1 MQSDMHGN
9 LFLPRRIAW
18 LIRRP
23 NTSLAPLAM
32 GLLGIVLMGRGV
44 ENPAVAGVV
53 EHPVSVVEADVLVT
67 KTRVTMRLKAF
78 AEDLEMLQGVEPMD
92 DGFYDSDELRDA
104 TEDHADYLLE
114 HIDLIL
120 ADGSRLEGKVV
131 GVTYFEIPEEGIRQ
145 GTLMN
150 YTMGFVLEY
159 ELPAAPEFITINQRM
174 VAEAMLLPSELKVL
188 LRQAGSDQPF
198 MKMMKPEQPE
208 TFRFDW
214 ENPPLPSDASD
225 RDWDTWF
232 DEQRKKNLGIESY
245 SSVYSFIYVTHFQ
258 VRHEVLIPLATLSTF
273 LDFER
278 ADPAYLEIAE
288 QDRAA
293 EKIKAFFSSGNPV
306 EIDGVVVQPVFDR
319 IDFYGLDLRD
329 FAIRAQRRRIN
340 MYNGRVG
347 VIMSYSTKGMPQDV
361 KVTWDIFNDVM
372 KTVDSVVIAFDE
384 VDKTKFSMF
393 QPVNTYEWTTGD
405 RPPPPPISGVTEE
418 AVRYAHPQIAI
429 PLGSA
434 GLGIAALLAL
444 VCPLVGRCHWPMAVG
459 ATVVLGLAAWGL
471 SDWQVRSFDTPW
483 ASAPEI
489 PAERTNQVFQQLH
502 KNIFRAFDYHSEDEI
517 YDALSQSVEGELL
530 RELYLQIID
539 SLKIKEQGGAVSH
552 IQEVRI
558 VEGQPESPPDAFP
571 IADRPGFAYRAR
583 WELIGTVEHWGH
595 IHQRTNQ
602 YDATFVVQ
610 LIDDQWKIT
619 GMQILDEEQGPVVTT
634 QRRF

>member
-1 MQSDMHGN
+1 MQSDMHRN
-9 LFLPRRIAW
+9 PFPRFSIPRVAALWTRVAILLIAVFVVG
-18 LIRRP
+18 LTGRRA
-23 NTSLAPLAM
+23 TGGPL
-32 GLLGIVLMGRGV
+32 
-44 ENPAVAGVV
+44 

-67 KTRVTMRLKAF
+67 QTRITMRLKAF
-78 AEDLEMLQGVEPMD
+78 AEDLELLQGVEPME
-92 DGFYDSDELRDA
+92 DGFYDSDELHDA

-120 ADGSRLEGKVV
+120 ADGTRLEGKVV
-131 GVTYFEIPEEGIRQ
+131 GVTHFEIPEEGIRQ

-159 ELPAAPEFITINQRM
+159 ELPAPPEFVTINQRM

-225 RDWDTWF
+225 RDWESWF

-245 SSVYSFIYVTHFQ
+245 SSVYSFIYITHFQ

-288 QDRAA
+288 QDAAA

-319 IDFYGLDLRD
+319 VDFYGLDLRD
-329 FAIRAQRRRIN
+329 FAVRAERRRIN
-340 MYNGRVG
+340 LYNGRVG
-347 VIMSYSTKGMPQDV
+347 VIMSYSTKGMPQEV
-361 KVTWDIFNDVM
+361 KVSWDIFNDVM

-393 QPVNTYEWTTGD
+393 QPDNTYEWTAGN
-405 RPPPPPISGVTEE
+405 RPPPPPISGVADE
-418 AVRYAHPQIAI
+418 AAQYARPQIEI
-429 PLGSA
+429 PLASA
-434 GLGIAALLAL
+434 GLSLIALLAL
-444 VCPLVGRCHWPMAVG
+444 VCPLTGRCNWPQALG
-459 ATVVLGLAAWGL
+459 TTVVLGALAWGL
-471 SDWQVRSFDTPW
+471 SGWQVRSFDAPW
-483 ASAPEI
+483 APTPKI
-489 PAERTNQVFQQLH
+489 PAERAAQVFERLH

-517 YDALSQSVEGELL
+517 YDALAKSVDGDLL

-558 VEGQPESPPDAFP
+558 VEGHLESKPDSAP
-571 IADRPGFAYRAR
+571 TANRPQFNYRAR
-583 WELIGTVEHWGH
+583 WELVGTVEHWGH

-610 LIDDQWKIT
+610 LIDDAWKIT
-619 GMQILDEEQGPVVTT
+619 GMQILDENQGPVVTT